1 MSEVVL
7 SEAVSF
13 LQEEPSSKYDFIYI
27 DPPYYCQRN
36 FGEFQDTW
44 ESVDHYMA
52 MLNPCIEHAHRV
64 LKPNG
69 NICVHVD
76 WHASHHVRLGL
87 EKVFGEDNFRN
98 EIVWCYNSGGASKKH
113 FSRKHDNLFVYAK
126 NADLCKFNLVR
137 EPYPRDYGDR
147 EGFHPEGRIMN
158 DWWQI
163 GILSTTAKERN
174 GYPTQKPLELLE
186 RILKAYTDEGDLV
199 LDFFCGSGTT
209 GEAARRL
216 NRKFVLV
223 DRNPKA
229 VETSKKRLR
238 NTSLDLLAEL
248 DQELG
253 LFDYEPN
260 RKDNSSGTAD

>member
-1 MSEVVL
+1 MTDDSSNGAVV
-7 SEAVSF
+7 SEALPF
-13 LQEEPSSKYDFIYI
+13 LQGEPAEKYDFIYI

-44 ESVDHYMA
+44 ESVDAYME
-52 MLNPCIEHAHRV
+52 MLMPCLREAHRV
-64 LKPNG
+64 LKTSG

-76 WHASHHVRLGL
+76 WHGGHHVRLGL
-87 EKVFGEDNFRN
+87 ERVFGESNFRN
-98 EIVWCYNSGGASKKH
+98 EIIWCYNSGGASQRH

-126 NADLCKFNLVR
+126 DAAECKFNPMR
-137 EPYPRDYGDR
+137 EPYPRDYGNR
-147 EGFHPEGRIMN
+147 AGFHPDGRIMN

-216 NRKFVLV
+216 NRNCILV

-229 VETSKKRLR
+229 IEIARGRMRASLFTEATEGER
-238 NTSLDLLAEL
+238 ND
-248 DQELG
+248 
-253 LFDYEPN
+253 
-260 RKDNSSGTAD
+260 